1 MIYIFYVC
9 LRGVTIMKI
18 KLLFVMSLIVSCI
31 SGCQNKTNIQH
42 ETDVKI
48 EGISTE
54 NQLNKY
60 TAFYTDSEYK
70 FGKEVY
76 GQSMSID
83 IKKADFNNIPNVD
96 FVEFVKKSS
105 KMYDNIIIIFEDDT
119 AIIFSNTYEDGT
131 YGKWDS
137 NTGITNIIGKYNLDE
152 NDNYKYTEL
161 SSKQ

>member
-1 MIYIFYVC
+1 
-9 LRGVTIMKI
+9 MKI
-18 KLLFVMSLIVSCI
+18 KFLFAMLLIVSCV
-31 SGCQNKTNIQH
+31 SGCQNKTSIKH
-42 ETDVKI
+42 ETDAEI
-48 EGISTE
+48 EGISRE

-60 TAFYTDSEYK
+60 NAFYTDVEYK

-83 IKKADFNNIPNVD
+83 IKKADFNNVPNVD

-105 KMYDNIIIIFEDDT
+105 KMNDNIIFIFEDNT
-119 AIIFSNTYEDGT
+119 AIIFTNAYEDGT
-131 YGKWDS
+131 YGNWDS

-152 NDNYKYTEL
+152 NNKYKYTEL

>member
-1 MIYIFYVC
+1 
-9 LRGVTIMKI
+9 MKI
-18 KLLFVMSLIVSCI
+18 RLLVVLTFLVLCI
-31 SGCQNKTNIQH
+31 SGCQNKKNIKY
-42 ETDVKI
+42 ETDTKT
-48 EGISTE
+48 EGISAD
-54 NQLNKY
+54 NRLNEY

-70 FGKEVY
+70 FGKEVF

-83 IKKADFNNIPNVD
+83 IKKADFNNIPNSD

-105 KMYDNIIIIFEDDT
+105 EMYDNIIFIFEDDT
-119 AIIFSNTYEDGT
+119 AIIFTNTYEDGT
-131 YGKWDS
+131 YGNWDS